1 MGEGRV
7 GRSPIFNDSNL
18 ILMEILLS
26 ALVSG
31 LMLGLVLA
39 IMALG
44 LTIIFGVMDM
54 VNFAHGEF
62 LMIGMYAGLLT
73 AQFTGADPLF
83 GLPLAAASGF
93 LLGVLCYYGLAKYLL
108 RGPMLAQLLGT
119 FGLMLFL
126 RNLALLI
133 MGSEDRALHEG
144 LLVGKSLEIGWGIII
159 PATKLAAAVFGITA
173 FISVWL
179 LMNKTKVG
187 QALTATSLNAEGAR
201 YMGIQ
206 TEKMNALAWG
216 LGGATAT
223 LSGALLVNFWSVNP
237 FVGLLFTM
245 IAFTV
250 VALGGFGSV
259 PGAFFAGL
267 VVGVITELPGIWD
280 FFTYTFHFQWME
292 KVPMTSFKYT
302 FVYLA
307 YFLIMVFRPRG
318 LFGWKQ

>member
-1 MGEGRV
+1 M
-7 GRSPIFNDSNL
+7 D
-18 ILMEILLS
+18 ILLS
-26 ALVSG
+26 SLVAGLLIGMVLALV
-31 LMLGLVLA
+31 
-39 IMALG
+39 ALG
-44 LTIIFGVMDM
+44 LTMIFGVMDI

-73 AQFTGADPLF
+73 AQATGMDPLL
-83 GLPLAAASGF
+83 GLPVAGVVGF
-93 LLGVLCYYGLAKYLL
+93 LLGLVCYWGFIRFLL
-108 RGPMLAQLLGT
+108 RGPMVAQLLGT

-133 MGSEDRALHEG
+133 FGSEDRSLHHG
-144 LLVGKSLEIGWGIII
+144 ILVDKSFDLGMGVII
-159 PATKLAAAVFGITA
+159 PATKAAAAGLSVLA
-173 FISVWL
+173 FLAIWL

-187 QALTATSLNAEGAR
+187 KALTATALNAQGAR
-201 YMGIQ
+201 YMGIP

-216 LGGATAT
+216 IGGASVTVA
-223 LSGALLVNFWSVNP
+223 GALIVNFWAVNP

-245 IAFTV
+245 IAFTI

-267 VVGVITELPGIWD
+267 VVGLITELPGFWD
-280 FFTYTFHFQWME
+280 FFAFNLNWDWMVD
-292 KVPMTSFKYT
+292 VPMTSFKYT

-307 YFLIMVFRPRG
+307 YFVIMVIRPSG